1 MSAAAGSGAK
11 QSSGCCGLCALNDY
25 RKKAGLSCSF
35 IIFAALN
42 IAMVYNGAE
51 NIQRCPAE
59 PMIPVYLLGKE
70 LLTAFLFCHVW
81 AYFYDHSFI
90 C

>member
-1 MSAAAGSGAK
+1 MSASAGSGAK
-11 QSSGCCGLCALNDY
+11 PSSGCCGLCALNDY

-70 LLTAFLFCHVW
+70 LLYCITFFPYLGLP
-81 AYFYDHSFI
+81 
-90 C
+90 